1 MGGAGVWNGASHASA
16 FRILERLHPGQ
27 SSRENKLQILAHMGK
42 CSCLQRQLAL
52 GTLAGT
58 EADLALVYIGSD
70 MEPS

>member
-1 MGGAGVWNGASHASA
+1 MGGTGVWNGASHASA

-27 SSRENKLQILAHMGK
+27 SSRENKTPDPGSYGK
-42 CSCLQRQLAL
+42 MFVFTEAAL

-58 EADLALVYIGSD
+58 EVDLALVYIGSD

>member
-1 MGGAGVWNGASHASA
+1 MGGAEVWNGASHTLA

-42 CSCLQRQLAL
+42 CSCLQRQLL

-58 EADLALVYIGSD
+58 EADLALVSIGSD